1 MVKRFHLFGLG
12 AAGSLLLLSPA
23 ASASDSMNPAL
34 SRLVLDHR
42 CNATN
47 VGDGSF
53 AGYVAGISSGK
64 PNNLGQFNDGS
75 DRALYFNSTGR
86 DSCVPD
92 NVAFKRLMSQW
103 GFALAP
109 TAMHPARTTGYGG
122 FHFSIE
128 ATYTNINSDADY
140 WKLGTEGPRDP
151 SSNRASAINASPP
164 GVISTYS
171 ARVRKSFGFGLEVG
185 GQVGFMPST
194 TILTGG
200 ADVRMAILE
209 GFRTGALG
217 YFPDIAVGA
226 GVRTITGTPE
236 FQLTTV
242 GLDVQLSKPFT
253 IASQSILTPWVGYQY
268 LWIFGDSGL
277 VDTTPATDAVGY
289 CHYAGTNSP
298 GNADT
303 TKKSGSNQI
312 YDGQPVC
319 AGGSPLDFNNNVV
332 FDNARLE
339 RQRLMFGLSYRYEI
353 VEFGA
358 EFITDLVSPSDAQ
371 VGGDSTQV
379 PTGPGTS
386 KTVTDK
392 QALAGEPRQWT
403 LVLNLGAAF

>member
-1 MVKRFHLFGLG
+1 VVKRFHLFGLG

-47 VGDGSF
+47 VGDGSYQ
-53 AGYVAGISSGK
+53 AYVANLGK
-64 PNNLGQFNDGS
+64 PDNIGQFNDGP

-92 NVAFKRLMSQW
+92 NVAFKRLMNQW

-128 ATYTNINSDADY
+128 ATYTSINNGADY
-140 WKLGTEGPRDP
+140 WKLGTEGPRDQ
-151 SSNRASAINASPP
+151 SSNKASEINANPP

-200 ADVRMAILE
+200 ADVRMAIIE

-253 IASQSILTPWVGYQY
+253 IASQSVLTPWVGYQY

-289 CHYAGTNSP
+289 CRYAGTNSP
-298 GNADT
+298 GNADP

-339 RQRLMFGLSYRYEI
+339 RQRIMFGLSYRYEI

>member
-1 MVKRFHLFGLG
+1 
-12 AAGSLLLLSPA
+12 
-23 ASASDSMNPAL
+23 MNPAL

-53 AGYVAGISSGK
+53 SGYVTGISSGK
-64 PNNLGQFNDGS
+64 PNNLGQFNDGP

-128 ATYTNINSDADY
+128 ATYTNINNDADY

-209 GFRTGALG
+209 GFRTGVLG

-253 IASQSILTPWVGYQY
+253 IASQSVLTPWVGYQY

-277 VDTTPATDAVGY
+277 MDTTPATDAVGY

-298 GNADT
+298 GNADVS
-303 TKKSGSNQI
+303 KKSGSNQI

-339 RQRLMFGLSYRYEI
+339 RQRIMFGLSYRYEI